1 MRRVVQTL
9 GLFALVLAALWFLG
23 PREVVPPVA
32 SVELEGDLVAISD
45 RFAAEEA
52 ALGDVTP
59 GAEKRVVFQGAAR
72 KTDWAVIYVHGFSAT
87 SEEIRPV
94 PDRVADRLGANLF
107 YMRLTGHGRP
117 GAKLGEARVADWI
130 EDLGEAVALGK
141 VLGDKVL
148 IMGTS
153 TGGTLSALLAAQDKS
168 AADAY
173 VFIAPNFA
181 LQAAGSELL
190 TMPLARHWVP
200 MLVGAERSWEPK
212 NAQHGEFWTTTY
224 PTAAVMPLAAVTKA
238 AREADYASV
247 ETPVLVFLSDADTV
261 VKPEVT
267 RAVMANW
274 PGSEIV
280 ALEMGA
286 GDDPDAHVIAGS
298 IMSPG
303 QTDTV
308 VEKVLDWLEQ

>member
-1 MRRVVQTL
+1 MQTL

-32 SVELEGDLVAISD
+32 SVELEGDLAAISD
-45 RFAAEEA
+45 QFAAEEA

-59 GAEKRVVFQGAAR
+59 GVEKRIIFQGAAR
-72 KTDWAVIYVHGFSAT
+72 KTDWAVVYVHGFSAT

-94 PDRVADRLGANLF
+94 PDRVADKLGANLF
-107 YMRLTGHGRP
+107 YMRLTGHGQP
-117 GAKLGEARVADWI
+117 GAKLGVARVADWM
-130 EDLGEAVALGK
+130 EDLGEAVALSK
-141 VLGDKVL
+141 MLGDKVL

-153 TGGTLSALLAAQDKS
+153 TGGTLSALLAAQDES

-173 VFIAPNFA
+173 VFLAPNFG

-238 AREADYASV
+238 AREASYASV

-261 VKPEVT
+261 VKPDVT

-274 PGSEIV
+274 PGAEIV
-280 ALEMGA
+280 ALEMGV

-303 QTDTV
+303 QTDAV